1 MIKTLAG
8 YVKEYKKASILTP
21 IFMILEVVAETLI
34 PLLMASIIN
43 EGIEALSGAGN
54 QLQNLDIK
62 KLNSVIES
70 LGTVTAQLEKTTGTI
85 SRIFGK

>member
-1 MIKTLAG
+1 MT
-8 YVKEYKKASILTP
+8 EKKKIGDFGEQAAADHLG
-21 IFMILEVVAETLI
+21 EVDIDA
-34 PLLMASIIN
+34 IN
-43 EGIEALSGAGN
+43 EGIEALSGAGS